1 MVYAAAE
8 TLAVRDVV
16 DAALFLHTVLL
27 TTPPHVEVA
36 DVLLNPVRPAS
47 QPISPPASKH

>member
-16 DAALFLHTVLL
+16 DAALFLL